1 MLANRKRPRP
11 QTKAIR
17 SEVWRLKLTASA
29 HLKIDLQC
37 TWGHSPVLS
46 VTNLVQL
53 DMLELGVGG
62 HCVIIK
68 KNNEIFWNTEMRT
81 LRGFAQET
89 RVNATTVVSWL
100 NARRPNPRFK
110 FESMLPFHPPPAREK
125 RTSAHALPHLLFS
138 FFFVA
143 TGTWPFLFVPS
154 ARQMTRVV
162 STQGYSTGS
171 GSVKCPMTDTKLIA
185 IDNKKHRSWKPKIYS
200 SN

>member
-1 MLANRKRPRP
+1 
-11 QTKAIR
+11 
-17 SEVWRLKLTASA
+17 
-29 HLKIDLQC
+29 
-37 TWGHSPVLS
+37 
-46 VTNLVQL
+46 
-53 DMLELGVGG
+53 
-62 HCVIIK
+62 
-68 KNNEIFWNTEMRT
+68 MRT

-154 ARQMTRVV
+154 ERQMTRVV
-162 STQGYSTGS
+162 STQRYSTGS
-171 GSVKCPMTDTKLIA
+171 GSVKCPMTDTKLID
-185 IDNKKHRSWKPKIYS
+185 IDHKKHRSWKPKIYS
-200 SN
+200 SYQKWILSRTYIRLMKSHTLRSLPLRAEKSFLYSKYVKLLKIMVAVLELSIYRQKLNIYSIFFFLKSAGL